1 MNPGYEIKK
10 APLGGGVR
18 DISGVAGGCSLLI
31 RRVLNAGTL

>member
-18 DISGVAGGCSLLI
+18 GIPGVAGGFNLSI
-31 RRVLNAGTL
+31 RSVLNAGKR